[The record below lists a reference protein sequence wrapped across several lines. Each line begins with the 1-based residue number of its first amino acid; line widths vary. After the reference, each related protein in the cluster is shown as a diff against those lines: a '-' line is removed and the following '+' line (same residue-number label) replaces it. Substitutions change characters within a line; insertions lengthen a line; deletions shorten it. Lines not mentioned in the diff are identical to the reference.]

1 MASQWLGLALFMA
14 VVLGLAY
21 VYVRHGVKIKAD
33 PENKPPDSNIIP

>member
-14 VVLGLAY
+14 VVAALAY

-33 PENKPPDSNIIP
+33 PENKPPDRNIIP